1 MIQAILFDLD
11 DTLLGN
17 SMKAFIPRYFDLFG
31 KHAGQYLE
39 KKRFLAEL
47 LYCTQAMMANTDPA
61 LSNRDAFWS
70 AFEERTGLRT
80 AELEPFF
87 DQFYRG
93 HFSQLQAVT
102 QQRPVAAELIR
113 ACFARGL
120 QVVIATNPVF
130 PLVAIEQRLLWAG
143 VPVTEFDYAL
153 VTSHEN
159 MYATKPHQAYYR
171 QILRTIDCSPELALM
186 IGDNWENDIEPAAKL
201 GLNTYWV
208 APDGTVPPDVNL
220 VSEYGTLDKLYQLV
234 SSGWLD
240 TLED

>member
-17 SMKAFIPRYFDLFG
+17 SMKAFIPQYFDLFG

-61 LSNRDAFWS
+61 VSNRNVFWA
-70 AFEERTGLRT
+70 AFEQRTGLQT
-80 AELEPFF
+80 AELEPFL
-87 DQFYRG
+87 DQFYRR

-102 QQRPVAAELIR
+102 QQRPAAVELIR
-113 ACFARGL
+113 LCLARGL

-130 PLVAIEQRLLWAG
+130 PRVAIEQRLLWAG
-143 VPVTEFDYAL
+143 VPVTEYNYAL
-153 VTSHEN
+153 VTAYEN
-159 MYATKPHQAYYR
+159 MHATKPHQAYYR
-171 QILRTIDCSPELALM
+171 QILRTIDRSAELALM
-186 IGDNWENDIEPAAKL
+186 VGDNWENDIEPAAAV
-201 GLNTYWV
+201 GLSTYWV
-208 APDGTVPPDVNL
+208 APDGAVPPDDTL
-220 VSEYGTLDKLYQLV
+220 VDEYGTLDKLYELV

-240 TLED
+240 TLGD